1 VSHLQPGTL
10 FVGRYE
16 VVRFI
21 SGGGMGAVYEV
32 VDQNTRR
39 KRALK
44 VMRPEVVADEQ
55 MRRRFRREATVT
67 ASIESEHIAEV
78 LDAGVD
84 ETSGAPYIVLEL
96 LKGQELG
103 HLLAQRG
110 ALPPAEVTLYLS
122 QVAMALEKAHAADV
136 VHRDL
141 KPGNLFVTYRDDG
154 TPRIKLLDFG
164 IAKILSG
171 TLTGPA
177 TQGILGTPL
186 YMANEQIL
194 EDMEISAL
202 TDLYALGH
210 IAFTMLTGEPY
221 WKPEQEA
228 VKTPYQLLVKVMKGA
243 RESAR
248 ERAFRRAGVH
258 LPPAFDVWFAKAT
271 ASSPADRFTSA
282 FDMIEEL
289 KEVLEGAAVALS
301 EPPATVDMSG
311 SANRAHSDATL
322 LSPTEPSDES

>member
-1 VSHLQPGTL
+1 
-10 FVGRYE
+10 
-16 VVRFI
+16 
-21 SGGGMGAVYEV
+21 
-32 VDQNTRR
+32 
-39 KRALK
+39 
-44 VMRPEVVADEQ
+44 MRPEVVADEQ

-67 ASIESEHIAEV
+67 ATIESEHIAEV

-103 HLLAQRG
+103 QLLAQRG
-110 ALPPAEVTLYLS
+110 ALPPEEVTLYLS
-122 QVAMALEKAHAADV
+122 QVAMALEKAHAENV

-154 TPRIKLLDFG
+154 MPRIKLLDFG

-186 YMANEQIL
+186 YMAKEQVL

-228 VKTPYQLLVKVMKGA
+228 AKTPYQLLVKVVKGA

-248 ERAFRRAGVH
+248 ERAFRRAGLH
-258 LPPAFDVWFAKAT
+258 LPPAFDDWFAKAT

-282 FDMIEEL
+282 FDMIEDL
-289 KEVLEGAAVALS
+289 KEVFEGAAVPVSVPA
-301 EPPATVDMSG
+301 ATVDTRG
-311 SANRAHSDATL
+311 LGQRAPYDPTL
-322 LSPTEPSDES
+322 SSPTDPDAEA